1 MTNVK
6 MLALTVDTEVQA
18 LRSSSQHPLEHLIW
32 GEHDGQNI
40 GISKMMDIADCHD
53 VRMTFYVDYPEYDI
67 YGDAILD
74 VSREITRRGHNAEL
88 HIHPEFLAK
97 DFGSSRGLGS
107 ITKFTNMGRVEADA
121 VADYVFNLHYEASGI
136 PPTSFRG
143 GGYRYTKHILDALSG
158 KGISTASN
166 DNATKGV
173 GLLDSESRCPFK
185 WDNGLIEIPITTLAN
200 FRNLKHLMVWNFNKE
215 VFSNS
220 RYTTDQCVQNHLDF
234 LEHLSLTQR
243 DAVPILVM
251 HSWSFWDMGDDMKR
265 TIPRLDSVE
274 RFDQLLS
281 RLKTKYEILG
291 MDELGQRLLKKSEKF
306 TKIKLPES

>member
-1 MTNVK
+1 
-6 MLALTVDTEVQA
+6 MLALTVDTEAQA
-18 LRSSSQHPLEHLIW
+18 PRSSSQHPLEHLIW
-32 GEHDGQNI
+32 GKHNGQNI
-40 GISKMMDIADCHD
+40 GISKMMDIADSHG

-107 ITKFTNMGRVEADA
+107 TTKFKRMGRAEADA
-121 VADYVFNLHYEASGI
+121 VVDYVFDLHYQASGI
-136 PPTSFRG
+136 TPTSFRG
-143 GGYRYTKHILDALSG
+143 GGYRYTKHILDAISD
-158 KGISTASN
+158 KEISTASN
-166 DNATKGV
+166 DNATVDV
-173 GLLDSESRCPFK
+173 GLLQSASRCPFR
-185 WDNGLIEIPITTLAN
+185 WENGLIEIPITTVAN
-200 FRNLKHLMVWNFNKE
+200 FRNLKSLMPWNFNKG

-220 RYTTDQCVQNHLDF
+220 RYTTEQCVQNHLDF

-251 HSWSFWDMGDDMKR
+251 HSWSFWDMDDDMKL

-291 MDELGQRLLKKSEKF
+291 MDELGQRLLKTSDKITEIKF
-306 TKIKLPES
+306 PNS